1 MFVALS
7 VVQLFGGKIQ
17 TIGVPQK
24 WERKKRRN
32 MPQMH
37 GTGDRK
43 MSIKPIEAL
52 PPVPESSSRRK
63 MITEDIMTAIAQ
75 KIKTFE
81 FEGDYNYK
89 YLAQYAREQAEF
101 IFRKDIYRL
110 CCKKVRDKLK
120 KEYGIQYI
128 FPTDEHNYKGRFI
141 RIHQRKGED
150 RNHVYA
156 EIDYDFAD
164 KFEEILEADTR
175 KHYQEC
181 EERKTQRNET
191 EVQMGK

>member
-1 MFVALS
+1 
-7 VVQLFGGKIQ
+7 
-17 TIGVPQK
+17 
-24 WERKKRRN
+24 
-32 MPQMH
+32 
-37 GTGDRK
+37 

-89 YLAQYAREQAEF
+89 YLAQYAREQAES
-101 IFRKDIYRL
+101 IFRKNIYWGAA
-110 CCKKVRDKLK
+110 KKVRDKLK
-120 KEYGIQYI
+120 KEYGKQYI
-128 FPTDEHNYKGRFI
+128 FTTAEHNYKGQFI

-175 KHYQEC
+175 KQYKEC
-181 EERKTQRNET
+181 EERKNKREEKHET